1 MPSNKQ
7 LLIVGHTPSANTQSM
22 ARQLLAGAQAAE
34 ETDITIRQLSP
45 GECQTEDILAADALI
60 LLTTENLGY
69 MAGTTKDMF
78 DRIYYDVIDA
88 TEGLP
93 YALVIRAGLDG
104 TGCTRAVESI
114 CSGLR
119 WRIARPRVLCQG
131 GWQETF
137 NQDCYQLGQLM
148 AASLALGII

>member
-1 MPSNKQ
+1 M
-7 LLIVGHTPSANTQSM
+7 
-22 ARQLLAGAQAAE
+22 
-34 ETDITIRQLSP
+34 
-45 GECQTEDILAADALI
+45 AADALI

-119 WRIARPRVLCQG
+119 WRIAQPRVLCQG
-131 GWQETF
+131 DWQETF
-137 NQDCYQLGQLM
+137 NEDCYQLGQLM